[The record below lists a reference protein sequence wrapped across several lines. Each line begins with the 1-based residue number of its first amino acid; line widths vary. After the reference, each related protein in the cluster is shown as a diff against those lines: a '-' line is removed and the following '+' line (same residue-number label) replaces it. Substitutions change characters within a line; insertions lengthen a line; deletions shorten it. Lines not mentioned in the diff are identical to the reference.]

1 MTLYRVRMHA
11 ARSEEFPEGSK
22 AHGYDFVVPLD
33 KQMRLDPDAWKNH
46 SRDCRVHR
54 FWSGEEDQRGLLRHI
69 GRGWVFDYD
78 EEETDDNE
86 PFFKLDRH
94 EIKEGEYL
102 SVKEQDGE
110 TRTFQIVSVQ
120 PYVQ

>member
-1 MTLYRVRMHA
+1 MTLYRVRMQA
-11 ARSEEFPEGSK
+11 ARSEEFPEGSP

-33 KQMRLDPDAWKNH
+33 KDMRLDPDVWKNH
-46 SRDCRVHR
+46 SKDCRVHR
-54 FWSGEEDQRGLLRHI
+54 FWGDEPDQRGLLRHI

-94 EIKEGEYL
+94 EIRQGEYL
-102 SVKEQDGE
+102 SVTEQDGE
-110 TRTFQIVSVQ
+110 TRTFLIVHVKPFS
-120 PYVQ
+120 